1 MTVTHCSCDR
11 GCPIFLTWWVDSSHV
26 ASAKVSSVEWH
37 RNRSHCLA
45 CVHQGTL
52 MTARRDQKQIKLLNK
67 LYVTEVKKAKVRI
80 LESCEI
86 WEQQM
91 EPNSLG
97 LLVKGFTCSL
107 VFCLKKNKNK
117 NKPSYINFIPGVY
130 MILKSKTK
138 TEESAS
144 SIVHG

>member
-11 GCPIFLTWWVDSSHV
+11 GCPIFFTWWVDSSHV

-67 LYVTEVKKAKVRI
+67 LYVTEDKKAKARI

-107 VFCLKKNKNK
+107 VFCLKKTLIYQLYSWSL
-117 NKPSYINFIPGVY
+117 SYFKKQNRNWRICKFHITWLV
-130 MILKSKTK
+130 
-138 TEESAS
+138 
-144 SIVHG
+144 